1 MIRRSLR
8 SGQSH
13 SHIGLALAFKLNL
26 FIIKSINTSAGD
38 TTLKTRAYN
47 IETRRKQQAA
57 LKAGI
62 AAAAVELHAAKGAIA
77 TSYADI
83 ARHAGVSLPT
93 VYKHF
98 PTMHELLQGCT
109 SHVIAE
115 APQFP
120 AEEILAAPDL
130 PAASE
135 LLVAAMEQQHLHF
148 EPWFTWR
155 EDRVL
160 PYLAELTDGFRELQ
174 SVFVAKLLARHLG
187 KGVRREII
195 AGWESVLSFD
205 LWHRLVRSHGLSR
218 PVARRV
224 LVQMLL
230 AVIEPAPT
238 FPSTTGSRRK

>member
-1 MIRRSLR
+1 M
-8 SGQSH
+8 
-13 SHIGLALAFKLNL
+13 
-26 FIIKSINTSAGD
+26 
-38 TTLKTRAYN
+38 KTRAYN
-47 IETRRKQQAA
+47 IETRRKQQAE
-57 LKAGI
+57 LKASI
-62 AAAAVELHAAKGAIA
+62 AAATVELHAAKGAVA

-83 ARHAGVSLPT
+83 ASHAGVSLPT

-109 SHVIAE
+109 SHVIGK

-130 PAASE
+130 PAAAE
-135 LLVAAMEQQHLHF
+135 LLVAATEQQHLHF

-160 PYLAELTDGFRELQ
+160 PFLAEVTDGFRKMQ
-174 SVFVAKLLARHLG
+174 SAFVAKLLAQYLG
-187 KGVRREII
+187 KGVRREIV
-195 AGWESVLSFD
+195 AAWESVLSFD
-205 LWHRLVRSHGLSR
+205 LWHRLVRSHGLAR
-218 PVARRV
+218 AAARRV

-238 FPSTTGSRRK
+238 SPTTSRSGRK